1 MDNTEPVV
9 RALAATFLALGS
21 AAGREN
27 LKQATDLLRD
37 LVESGLADR
46 RTSDILK
53 SLIVAAGPEAQAA
66 YPIHI
71 GA

>member
-21 AAGREN
+21 ASGREN
-27 LKQATDLLRD
+27 LHQATDLLRD
-37 LVESGLADR
+37 LVESGLTDR
-46 RTSDILK
+46 KTSDILK
-53 SLIVAAGPEAQAA
+53 SLIVAAAPYAKTA
-66 YPIHI
+66 HRVTI